1 MIRLAVLFIMYTSGG
16 ISALLS
22 LYGLVYTEKPV
33 ISVILQLVFA
43 AGLIFTAFTL
53 RQEPKKESIELIL
66 SGKLTVY
73 IAAYVFF
80 LPFTG
85 YLLST
90 TIFSYLLN
98 RDYSQLWTD
107 CLLMALIV
115 SITNFIIFK
124 YLLLF
129 TPELGWLFAVMGKS
143 IW

>member
-80 LPFTG
+80 SPIHR
-85 YLLST
+85 LSAQYNY
-90 TIFSYLLN
+90 F
-98 RDYSQLWTD
+98 
-107 CLLMALIV
+107 LIPV
-115 SITNFIIFK
+115 K
-124 YLLLF
+124 
-129 TPELGWLFAVMGKS
+129 
-143 IW
+143 